1 VSRDK
6 IVNSSAPVRL
16 FWFARES
23 WRSLGCDQPKVAAD
37 EVYDTRDEAESFAA
51 EMRAAMA
58 TIGRRERFTVH
69 ELVEEGTTD
78 GG

>member
-1 VSRDK
+1 VSDGMFV
-6 IVNSSAPVRL
+6 IIEWNQASH
-16 FWFARES
+16 
-23 WRSLGCDQPKVAAD
+23 QPKVAAD

>member
-1 VSRDK
+1 VSDGMFV
-6 IVNSSAPVRL
+6 IIEWNQASH
-16 FWFARES
+16 
-23 WRSLGCDQPKVAAD
+23 QPKVAAD

-69 ELVEEGTTD
+69 ELDEEGTTD
-78 GG
+78 GA